1 MLLRSAGRR
10 KKGPSLHLTALY
22 DGWWLSGDEAMRS
35 DSCHDLTW
43 VFREFVYGLLAGL
56 RTYDIQE
63 LRTPTQNIHFPPA
76 LSTGLDDRFN
86 RADKTFWGVNVKK
99 KSTFGLVLD
108 RRSCF

>member
-1 MLLRSAGRR
+1 MLLLFSESGGCLATRR
-10 KKGPSLHLTALY
+10 CISTAAVTLR
-22 DGWWLSGDEAMRS
+22 G
-35 DSCHDLTW
+35 
-43 VFREFVYGLLAGL
+43 VVREFVYGLLVGL

-86 RADKTFWGVNVKK
+86 RAEKTFWGVNVKK
-99 KSTFGLVLD
+99 KSTFRLVLD